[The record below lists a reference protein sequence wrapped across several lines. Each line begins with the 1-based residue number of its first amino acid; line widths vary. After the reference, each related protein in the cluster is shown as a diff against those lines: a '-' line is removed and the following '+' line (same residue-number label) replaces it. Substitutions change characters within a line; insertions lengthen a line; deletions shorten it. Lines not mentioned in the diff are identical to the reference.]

1 MLNRSIFPT
10 TEELKIQ
17 LVFHTTS
24 NTSYTSN
31 VSSIMIFLAQRRWNA
46 YRIRHGLEGIH
57 FASKVGTK
65 AYLLSVYLLIIE
77 AKLKYELLNKCFEKV
92 FHCLLVA

>member
-1 MLNRSIFPT
+1 
-10 TEELKIQ
+10 
-17 LVFHTTS
+17 
-24 NTSYTSN
+24 
-31 VSSIMIFLAQRRWNA
+31 MIFLAQRRWNA

-77 AKLKYELLNKCFEKV
+77 AKLKYELFIVLKRYSIAY
-92 FHCLLVA
+92 LLLKTFSF